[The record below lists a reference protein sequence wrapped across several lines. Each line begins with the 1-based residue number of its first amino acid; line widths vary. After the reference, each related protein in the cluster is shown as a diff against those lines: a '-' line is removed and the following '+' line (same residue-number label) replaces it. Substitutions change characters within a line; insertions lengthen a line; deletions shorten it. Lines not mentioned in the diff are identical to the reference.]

1 MEKETRLKKFFS
13 DEETYN
19 NIIHLYKL
27 LRGKENLE
35 LRLFLK
41 GFVYGGIQR
50 CYYMDRGLFYDYN
63 VMFSPKNDPW
73 RSPFTLDRLEGIYK
87 TYKEID
93 SRFTLY
99 GFNVRK
105 ELLTKLI

>member
-19 NIIHLYKL
+19 NIIHLYKQL
-27 LRGKENLE
+27 HRKESLE

-63 VMFSPKNDPW
+63 VMFSPKKDPW
-73 RSPFTLDRLEGIYK
+73 RSPFTLDKLEGIYK
-87 TYKEID
+87 NYKGLN
-93 SRFTLY
+93 SRLTLY
-99 GFNVRK
+99 GFNVRE